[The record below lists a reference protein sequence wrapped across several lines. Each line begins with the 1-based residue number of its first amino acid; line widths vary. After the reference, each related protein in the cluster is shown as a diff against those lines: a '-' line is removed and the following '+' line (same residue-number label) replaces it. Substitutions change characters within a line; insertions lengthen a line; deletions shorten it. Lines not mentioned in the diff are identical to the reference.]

1 MLRRSRDRPFGHGVR
16 LADCFGMIVPLFP
29 GVTGIKV
36 ENAWGRG
43 SRGLVRCTARLTR
56 ALRAEESERIQ
67 RLRKTSVEGGQV
79 VHECR
84 PEEVEE
90 WHTRLVEALSGA
102 WAPSPVPAKVACD
115 PNRSRKDPRPGWR
128 GDQ

>member
-1 MLRRSRDRPFGHGVR
+1 MLVS
-16 LADCFGMIVPLFP
+16 LFP
-29 GVTGIKV
+29 RVTGIKV

-43 SRGLVRCTARLTR
+43 ARGMVRCTARLTR
-56 ALRAEESERIQ
+56 ALRAEESERVN
-67 RLRKTSVEGGQV
+67 RLLKTSIDGEEI

-102 WAPSPVPAKVACD
+102 WAPAPSPVRAKAVYE
-115 PNRSRKDPRPGWR
+115 RTQTRKTNPRPEWR
-128 GDQ
+128 RDQ

>member
-1 MLRRSRDRPFGHGVR
+1 MLVH
-16 LADCFGMIVPLFP
+16 LFP
-29 GVTGIKV
+29 RVSGLKV

-43 SRGLVRCTARLTR
+43 TSGMVRCTARLTR
-56 ALRAEESERIQ
+56 ALRAGESERIN
-67 RLRKTSVEGGQV
+67 RLLKTSIEGMQV

-102 WAPSPVPAKVACD
+102 WAPAPVREERV
-115 PNRSRKDPRPGWR
+115 RRRKGNGRPVGRR
-128 GDQ
+128 GQ

>member
-1 MLRRSRDRPFGHGVR
+1 
-16 LADCFGMIVPLFP
+16 MIVPLFP
-29 GVTGIKV
+29 RVSGLKV

-43 SRGLVRCTARLTR
+43 SSGLVCCTARLTR
-56 ALRAEESERIQ
+56 APRVEESKRIN
-67 RLRKTSVEGGQV
+67 RLLKTSIVGTEI

-102 WAPSPVPAKVACD
+102 WAPVTDVAGRRLEVRA
-115 PNRSRKDPRPGWR
+115 RSRKGYGRPLGRR
-128 GDQ
+128 GQ

>member
-1 MLRRSRDRPFGHGVR
+1 MLVT
-16 LADCFGMIVPLFP
+16 LFP
-29 GVTGIKV
+29 RITGIKV

-56 ALRAEESERIQ
+56 ALRAEESERIN
-67 RLRKTSVEGGQV
+67 RLLKTSIEGGEL

-102 WAPSPVPAKVACD
+102 WAPTLAPVAAKAVYE
-115 PNRSRKDPRPGWR
+115 RTRTRKATPRPEWR
-128 GDQ
+128 RGQ